1 MKTIFVII
9 ASILLLSQNIDAQI
23 CDSLSVNDSLSKLN
37 LSKTLIPDSAK
48 HTRDSERAENVY
60 QGTKARQLQFQL
72 FSIRT
77 HGHGFHGCGTVAA

>member
-23 CDSLSVNDSLSKLN
+23 CDSLSVNDSLPKLN

-48 HTRDSERAENVY
+48 HDED
-60 QGTKARQLQFQL
+60 RQVSFQK
-72 FSIRT
+72 SST
-77 HGHGFHGCGTVAA
+77 HSANNIGGHGNHGTHQRLDGISES